1 MGENKVIGCTFMI
14 DSTKRHVLI
23 YGDAFV
29 DYIAE
34 DQSNSTFTM
43 FLGGATV
50 NVAAGISRL
59 GASSAFITV
68 TGDDAT
74 SKFVRDELR
83 NEGVDLTFAKLKND
97 KRVSGVYVHLTQDND
112 RIFHTYIDETPN
124 IQVEISDLTTE
135 AFQNASVLHI
145 CSGTMFHLTALQTT
159 QEAVR
164 LAKKFGVPL
173 SFDANIRPLRWES
186 EALCRETIMSFVE
199 ETNLLKLT
207 EEELFFLTETDTLE
221 DGITKLVPYHIP
233 VILVTA
239 GELGTFAVIDGSM
252 THVGVEPVVAVD
264 TTGAGDAFIAGILRQ
279 IHLKGH
285 PETRDEWIDYIS
297 FGNKLGALCATKPGA
312 LSAMPG
318 LLDIEE

>member
-1 MGENKVIGCTFMI
+1 MI
-14 DSTKRHVLI
+14 DSNKKHVLI

-34 DQSNSTFTM
+34 DQSNSTFTT

-59 GASSAFITV
+59 GASSTFITV

-74 SKFVRDELR
+74 SEFVREELR
-83 NEGVDLTFAKLKND
+83 EEGVDLSFAKHEND
-97 KRVSGVYVHLTQDND
+97 KRVSGVYVHLTEDND
-112 RIFHTYIDETPN
+112 RIFHTYIDETPD
-124 IQVEISDLTTE
+124 IQVETTDLSME
-135 AFQNASVLHI
+135 AFRDASAFHI

-159 QEAVR
+159 WEAVR
-164 LAKKFGVPL
+164 LTKKFGVPL
-173 SFDANIRPLRWES
+173 SVDANIRPLRWES

-199 ETNLLKLT
+199 EANILKLT

-221 DGITKLVPYHIP
+221 DGIAKLMPYQIP
-233 VILVTA
+233 VVLVTA
-239 GELGTFAVIDGSM
+239 GELGTFAVINGIM
-252 THVGVEPVVAVD
+252 THVGVEPVVPVD

-279 IHLKGH
+279 IHLKGQ

-312 LSAMPG
+312 LSAMPR
-318 LLDIEE
+318 LEDIEE